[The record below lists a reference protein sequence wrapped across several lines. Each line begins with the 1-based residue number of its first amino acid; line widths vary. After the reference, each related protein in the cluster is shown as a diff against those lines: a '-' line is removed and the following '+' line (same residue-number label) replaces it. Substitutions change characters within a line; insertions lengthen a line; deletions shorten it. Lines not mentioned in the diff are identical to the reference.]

1 MIPALRYH
9 GGSNFK
15 YINFISSMEDI
26 TDPKQLLDFEDS
38 WVPFSRNLTSK
49 VKNDS
54 GATLERILA
63 LGTLNEW
70 LLIQILDQAGVQS
83 AKINGVTGSLVFR
96 LNSCTKR
103 IIPLQKI
110 SADLFS
116 S

>member
-1 MIPALRYH
+1 MQGRPLLVPGVTCPSTCPPPSKTGHPQHQPQLAAEKKMIFMA
-9 GGSNFK
+9 
-15 YINFISSMEDI
+15 
-26 TDPKQLLDFEDS
+26 
-38 WVPFSRNLTSK
+38 SK
-49 VKNDS
+49 VKKDS
-54 GATLERILA
+54 GATLERFLA

-96 LNSCTKR
+96 SNSCTKR
-103 IIPLQKI
+103 IIPMQKI

>member
-26 TDPKQLLDFEDS
+26 TDPKQLLDYEDS

-54 GATLERILA
+54 GATLERFLA
-63 LGTLNEW
+63 LGALNEW

-96 LNSCTKR
+96 SNSCTKR

-110 SADLFS
+110 NADLFS